1 MKSKE
6 QLIDEIQEKSRIL
19 YKMSS
24 IRNLKKILE
33 EIEKGIKKIK
43 YIEKIM
49 NKIGENNE
57 S

>member
-19 YKMSS
+19 YEMSS
-24 IRNLKKILE
+24 IRDLEKKLE
-33 EIEKGIKKIK
+33 EIEKRIKKIK
-43 YIEKIM
+43 YVEKIM
-49 NKIGENNE
+49 NKLGENNE